1 MSISQH
7 DFVLSRYR
15 LALHRSNGQEEE
27 TFNSKPAPS
36 TFNKLTNGKKK
47 MANQNNCCYYAI
59 SLSDV
64 FSCTPLSFMANW
76 KLIGVKLMRLLYWR
90 RSRRSPVRLSAPLN
104 SVDCL
109 WWRTLTVWTQWP
121 KWFKMKYFNNHLHS

>member
-1 MSISQH
+1 MISFCLVTVLHCIDQTVKKKKHSIQN
-7 DFVLSRYR
+7 R
-15 LALHRSNGQEEE
+15 LHR
-27 TFNSKPAPS
+27 PS
-36 TFNKLTNGKKK
+36 INLQTVKKK
-47 MANQNNCCYYAI
+47 WQI
-59 SLSDV
+59 KIIVVITPFFLSDV